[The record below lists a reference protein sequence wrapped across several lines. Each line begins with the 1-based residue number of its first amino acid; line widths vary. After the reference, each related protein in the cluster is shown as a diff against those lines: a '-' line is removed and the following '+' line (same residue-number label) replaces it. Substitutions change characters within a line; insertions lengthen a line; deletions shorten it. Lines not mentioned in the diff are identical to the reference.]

1 MERYKGIAAVTG
13 GSGMVGR
20 KITHQLLQKGY
31 EVRVLTRTLYRDI
44 SNNCPVDGVRPMPH
58 LPLIVPHILRRP
70 WRGAGNY
77 GNIRYSSEKLLS
89 AGFRYRIGVEGAV
102 RRIAASQHPMIS

>member
-1 MERYKGIAAVTG
+1 
-13 GSGMVGR
+13 MVGR

-31 EVRVLTRTLYRDI
+31 KVRALTRTLHREI
-44 SNNCPVDGVRPMPH
+44 NNNYPVDGVRPMPH

-89 AGFRYRIGVEGAV
+89 AGFRYHTGVEGAV